1 MRTPVKT
8 QQIGYGL
15 QSRVYLS
22 EDGMVVK
29 KISRFDP
36 CSRLGLAF
44 LRSYAIGI
52 ARIPEQMPKTSV
64 VGNTIFQERVELFDG
79 LIRTLPGQRDAHQ
92 VKGHLDDF
100 IAVNRRLWEK
110 GLTLSFDA
118 RFLNFGYR
126 KGEESNPLVLD
137 AGRLDDKLTVWN
149 ALGVLT
155 AHAFNFSHLA
165 KLDLLRPLESLDLAL
180 YYAGQAW
187 REMNL
192 LNYVR
197 LLGSRG

>member
-1 MRTPVKT
+1 MPVSIAAK
-8 QQIGYGL
+8 QIGYGL
-15 QSRVYLS
+15 QSRVFLS
-22 EDGMVVK
+22 EDGRSVR

-52 ARIPEQMPKTSV
+52 ARIPEQMPETSV

-79 LIRTLPGQRDAHQ
+79 LIKTMPGQRDSRQ
-92 VKGHLDDF
+92 VKDHLDDF
-100 IAVNRRLWEK
+100 ISANRSLWEK

-126 KGEESNPLVLD
+126 KDEETVPLVLD

-149 ALGVLT
+149 SLGVLT
-155 AHAFNFSHLA
+155 AHVFNIAHLA
-165 KLDLLRPLESLDLAL
+165 RLDLFRPLESLDLAF

-192 LNYVR
+192 LDYVR
-197 LLGSRG
+197 LLGRRD